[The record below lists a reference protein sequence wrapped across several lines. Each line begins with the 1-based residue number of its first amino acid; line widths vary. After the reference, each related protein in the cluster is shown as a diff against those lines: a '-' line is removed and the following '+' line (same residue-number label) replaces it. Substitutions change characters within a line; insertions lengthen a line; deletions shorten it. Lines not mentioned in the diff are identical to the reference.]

1 MKLNPYWEK
10 NKGQK
15 YMKKQL
21 IIKFLTI
28 FSALIFSVHTQGQQ
42 ISDVCD
48 VEPISE
54 CLMIEAERLA
64 NEIND
69 NEKRKINQAIIATTW
84 STIGSNE
91 KAIKLIEGIGDVSMI
106 DSAFARASIL
116 GDMSLVYA
124 KTGDQ
129 KKSESFGKKA
139 SSETINIH
147 DHFERAVVLFG
158 IAYNQIESGNIK
170 QARLITD
177 SLTSMV
183 RFIAQPEAQ
192 LLLVASTAW
201 LHAKLKNERAANSV
215 LNSIES
221 GLDTMMT
228 NLPKVATYSY
238 FGAASGLVGD
248 DEKSNLAIAEA
259 KQLTRK
265 IDNPA
270 EQLTALTIL
279 LDAQNDLPNIA
290 TRRQTLHHIFEIF
303 DLTEDAENKI
313 WALTVAA
320 IASYKA

>member
-1 MKLNPYWEK
+1 
-10 NKGQK
+10 
-15 YMKKQL
+15 MKKKF
-21 IIKFLTI
+21 IIKFLAML
-28 FSALIFSVHTQGQQ
+28 SVLIFSVYAQGNR
-42 ISDVCD
+42 ISDICND
-48 VEPISE
+48 EPKSE
-54 CLMIEAERLA
+54 CLIVEAERLA

-69 NEKRKINQAIIATTW
+69 SEKRKINQAIIATAW
-84 STIGSNE
+84 SVIGLND
-91 KAIKLIEGIGDVSMI
+91 KAINLIKDIGDVSEI

-124 KTGDQ
+124 KNGDQ

-147 DHFERAVVLFG
+147 NHFERAVVLFG
-158 IAYNQIESGNIK
+158 IAYNQIESGNLK

-183 RFIAQPEAQ
+183 RFITQPEAQ

-201 LHAKLKNERAANSV
+201 LHAKLKNKTAANSV

-238 FGAASGLVGD
+238 FGVASGLVGNK
-248 DEKSNLAIAEA
+248 EKSNSAIAEA
-259 KQLTRK
+259 RQVTRK

-279 LDAQNDLPNIA
+279 LDAQNDLKNIVA
-290 TRRQTLHHIFEIF
+290 RNQTLHHIFEII
-303 DLTEDAENKI
+303 DLIEDTENKI

-320 IASYKA
+320 IASSRSK

>member
-1 MKLNPYWEK
+1 
-10 NKGQK
+10 
-15 YMKKQL
+15 MKKKF
-21 IIKFLTI
+21 IIKFLAMV
-28 FSALIFSVHTQGQQ
+28 SVLIFSVYAQGNR
-42 ISDVCD
+42 ISDICND
-48 VEPISE
+48 EPKSE
-54 CLMIEAERLA
+54 CLIVEAERLA

-69 NEKRKINQAIIATTW
+69 SEKRKINQAIIATAW
-84 STIGSNE
+84 SVIGLND
-91 KAIKLIEGIGDVSMI
+91 KAINLIKDIGDVSEI

-124 KTGDQ
+124 KNGDQ

-147 DHFERAVVLFG
+147 NHFERAVVLFG
-158 IAYNQIESGNIK
+158 IAYNQIESGNLK

-201 LHAKLKNERAANSV
+201 LHAKLKNKTAANSV

-238 FGAASGLVGD
+238 FGVASGLVGNK
-248 DEKSNLAIAEA
+248 EKSNSAIAEA
-259 KQLTRK
+259 RQVTRK

-279 LDAQNDLPNIA
+279 LDAQNDLQNIA
-290 TRRQTLHHIFEIF
+290 TRKQTLHHIFEII
-303 DLTEDAENKI
+303 DLTEDIENKI

-320 IASYKA
+320 IASSGPE

>member
-1 MKLNPYWEK
+1 
-10 NKGQK
+10 
-15 YMKKQL
+15 MKKKF
-21 IIKFLTI
+21 IVKFLAMV
-28 FSALIFSVHTQGQQ
+28 SVLIFSVYAQGNK
-42 ISDVCD
+42 ISDICND
-48 VEPISE
+48 EQKSE
-54 CLMIEAERLA
+54 CLIVEAERLA

-69 NEKRKINQAIIATTW
+69 NEKRKINQAIIATAW
-84 STIGSNE
+84 SVIGLND
-91 KAIKLIEGIGDVSMI
+91 KAINLIKDIGDVSKI

-124 KTGDQ
+124 KNGDQ

-147 DHFERAVVLFG
+147 NHFERAVVLFG
-158 IAYNQIESGNIK
+158 IAYNQIESGNLK

-201 LHAKLKNERAANSV
+201 LHAKLKNKTAANSV

-221 GLDTMMT
+221 GLDAMMT

-238 FGAASGLVGD
+238 FGVASGLVGNK
-248 DEKSNLAIAEA
+248 EKSNSAIAEA
-259 KQLTRK
+259 RQVTRK

-279 LDAQNDLPNIA
+279 LDAQNDLKNIVA
-290 TRRQTLHHIFEIF
+290 RNQTLHHIFEII
-303 DLTEDAENKI
+303 DLIEDTENKI

-320 IASYKA
+320 IASSGSE

>member
-1 MKLNPYWEK
+1 
-10 NKGQK
+10 
-15 YMKKQL
+15 MKKKF
-21 IIKFLTI
+21 IIKFLAML
-28 FSALIFSVHTQGQQ
+28 SVLIFSVYAQGNR
-42 ISDVCD
+42 ISDICND
-48 VEPISE
+48 EPKSE
-54 CLMIEAERLA
+54 CLIVEAERLA

-69 NEKRKINQAIIATTW
+69 SEKRKINQAIIATAW
-84 STIGSNE
+84 SVIGLND
-91 KAIKLIEGIGDVSMI
+91 KAINLIKDIGDVSEI

-124 KTGDQ
+124 KNGDQ

-147 DHFERAVVLFG
+147 NHFERAVVLFG
-158 IAYNQIESGNIK
+158 IAYNQIESGNLK

-201 LHAKLKNERAANSV
+201 LHAKLKNKTAANSV

-238 FGAASGLVGD
+238 FGVASGLVGNK
-248 DEKSNLAIAEA
+248 EKSNSAIAEA
-259 KQLTRK
+259 KQITRK

-279 LDAQNDLPNIA
+279 LDAQNDLQNIA
-290 TRRQTLHHIFEIF
+290 TRKQTLHHIFEII
-303 DLTEDAENKI
+303 DLTEDRENKI

-320 IASYKA
+320 IASSGSE

>member
-1 MKLNPYWEK
+1 
-10 NKGQK
+10 
-15 YMKKQL
+15 MKKKF
-21 IIKFLTI
+21 IIKFLAMV
-28 FSALIFSVHTQGQQ
+28 SVLIFSVYAQGNK
-42 ISDVCD
+42 ISDICND
-48 VEPISE
+48 EPKSE
-54 CLMIEAERLA
+54 CLIVEAERLA

-69 NEKRKINQAIIATTW
+69 NEKRKINQAIIATAW
-84 STIGSNE
+84 SVIGLND
-91 KAIKLIEGIGDVSMI
+91 KAINLIKDIGDVSKI

-124 KTGDQ
+124 KNGDQ

-158 IAYNQIESGNIK
+158 IAYNQIESGNLK

-183 RFIAQPEAQ
+183 RFITQPEAQ

-201 LHAKLKNERAANSV
+201 LHAKLKNKTAANSV

-221 GLDTMMT
+221 GLDAMMT

-238 FGAASGLVGD
+238 FGVASGLVGNK
-248 DEKSNLAIAEA
+248 EKSNSAIAEA
-259 KQLTRK
+259 RQVTRK

-279 LDAQNDLPNIA
+279 LDAQNDLKNIA
-290 TRRQTLHHIFEIF
+290 TRKQTLHHIFEII
-303 DLTEDAENKI
+303 DLIEDTENKI

-320 IASYKA
+320 IASSGSE

>member
-1 MKLNPYWEK
+1 
-10 NKGQK
+10 
-15 YMKKQL
+15 MKKKF
-21 IIKFLTI
+21 IIKFLAMV
-28 FSALIFSVHTQGQQ
+28 SVLIFSVYAQGNK
-42 ISDVCD
+42 ISDICND
-48 VEPISE
+48 EPKSE
-54 CLMIEAERLA
+54 CLIVEAERLA

-69 NEKRKINQAIIATTW
+69 NEKRKINQAIIATAW
-84 STIGSNE
+84 SVIGLND
-91 KAIKLIEGIGDVSMI
+91 KAINLIKDIGDVSKI

-124 KTGDQ
+124 KNGDQ

-158 IAYNQIESGNIK
+158 IAYNQIESGNLK

-201 LHAKLKNERAANSV
+201 LHAKLKNKTAANSV

-221 GLDTMMT
+221 GLDAMMT

-238 FGAASGLVGD
+238 FGVASGLVGNK
-248 DEKSNLAIAEA
+248 EKSNSAIAEA
-259 KQLTRK
+259 RQVTRK

-279 LDAQNDLPNIA
+279 LDAQNDLKNIA
-290 TRRQTLHHIFEIF
+290 TRKQTLHHIFEII
-303 DLTEDAENKI
+303 DLIEDTENKI

-320 IASYKA
+320 IASSRSK

>member
-1 MKLNPYWEK
+1 METK
-10 NKGQK
+10 
-15 YMKKQL
+15 
-21 IIKFLTI
+21 
-28 FSALIFSVHTQGQQ
+28 
-42 ISDVCD
+42 
-48 VEPISE
+48 
-54 CLMIEAERLA
+54 
-64 NEIND
+64 
-69 NEKRKINQAIIATTW
+69 
-84 STIGSNE
+84 
-91 KAIKLIEGIGDVSMI
+91 
-106 DSAFARASIL
+106 
-116 GDMSLVYA
+116 
-124 KTGDQ
+124 

-158 IAYNQIESGNIK
+158 IAYNQIESGNLK

-201 LHAKLKNERAANSV
+201 LHAKLKNKTAANSV

-238 FGAASGLVGD
+238 FGVASGLVGNK
-248 DEKSNLAIAEA
+248 EKSNSAIAEA
-259 KQLTRK
+259 RQVTRK

-279 LDAQNDLPNIA
+279 LDAQNDLKNIVA
-290 TRRQTLHHIFEIF
+290 RNQTLHHIFEII
-303 DLTEDAENKI
+303 DLIEDTENKI

-320 IASYKA
+320 IASSGSE

>member
-1 MKLNPYWEK
+1 
-10 NKGQK
+10 
-15 YMKKQL
+15 MKKKF
-21 IIKFLTI
+21 IIKFLAML
-28 FSALIFSVHTQGQQ
+28 SVLIFSVYAQGNR
-42 ISDVCD
+42 ISDICND
-48 VEPISE
+48 EPKSE
-54 CLMIEAERLA
+54 CLIVEAERLA

-69 NEKRKINQAIIATTW
+69 NEKRKINQAIIATAW
-84 STIGSNE
+84 SVIGLND
-91 KAIKLIEGIGDVSMI
+91 KAINLIKDIGDVSEI

-124 KTGDQ
+124 KNGDQ

-158 IAYNQIESGNIK
+158 IAYNQIESGNLK

-201 LHAKLKNERAANSV
+201 LHAKLKNKTAANSV

-238 FGAASGLVGD
+238 FGVASGLVGNK
-248 DEKSNLAIAEA
+248 EKSNSAIAEA
-259 KQLTRK
+259 RQVTRK

-279 LDAQNDLPNIA
+279 LDAQNDLKNIA
-290 TRRQTLHHIFEIF
+290 TRKQTLHHIFEII
-303 DLTEDAENKI
+303 DLIEDTENKI

-320 IASYKA
+320 IASSGSE

>member
-1 MKLNPYWEK
+1 
-10 NKGQK
+10 
-15 YMKKQL
+15 MKKKF
-21 IIKFLTI
+21 IIKFL
-28 FSALIFSVHTQGQQ
+28 AMVPVLIFSVYAQGNK
-42 ISDVCD
+42 ISDICND
-48 VEPISE
+48 EPKSE
-54 CLMIEAERLA
+54 CLIVEAERLA

-69 NEKRKINQAIIATTW
+69 NEKRKINQAIIATAW
-84 STIGSNE
+84 SVIGLND
-91 KAIKLIEGIGDVSMI
+91 KAINLIKDIGDVSKI

-124 KTGDQ
+124 KNGDQ

-158 IAYNQIESGNIK
+158 IAYNQIESGNLK

-201 LHAKLKNERAANSV
+201 LHAKLKNKTAANSV

-221 GLDTMMT
+221 GLDAMMT

-238 FGAASGLVGD
+238 FGVASGLVGNK
-248 DEKSNLAIAEA
+248 EKSNSAIAEA
-259 KQLTRK
+259 RQVTRK

-279 LDAQNDLPNIA
+279 LDAQNDLKNIA
-290 TRRQTLHHIFEIF
+290 TRKQTLHHIFEII
-303 DLTEDAENKI
+303 DLIEDTENKI

-320 IASYKA
+320 IASSRSK